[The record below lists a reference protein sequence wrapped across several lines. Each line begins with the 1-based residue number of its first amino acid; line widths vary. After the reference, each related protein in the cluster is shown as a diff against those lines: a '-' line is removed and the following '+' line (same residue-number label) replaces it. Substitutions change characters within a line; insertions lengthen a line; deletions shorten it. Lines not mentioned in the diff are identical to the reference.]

1 MSMENAILELAAAMR
16 ENTAALLKA
25 SEATV
30 HSTDAYKAAM
40 LSYNSSSNTPMTEQ
54 DPVDAKAAEPAD
66 ATAKR
71 ATAAREAQEKD
82 AAANAEA
89 KKPLPD
95 EHPLYEE
102 AAVEAKRDAE
112 IEAELEAA
120 VTKVED
126 DAKEA
131 APLDYAKDV
140 KPVLLALVKAKKK
153 PALVDLLAKYN
164 AKNGEQIR
172 ADDFAAI
179 VADANALIAA

>member
-16 ENTAALLKA
+16 ENTAALVKA
-25 SEATV
+25 SEATM
-30 HSTDAYKAAM
+30 HSTEAYKAAM
-40 LSYNSSSNTPMTEQ
+40 QSYDSALATQ
-54 DPVDAKAAEPAD
+54 DPIDAKAAELAQ
-66 ATAKR
+66 ATEKR
-71 ATAAREAQEKD
+71 AEAAIKAQQKD

-95 EHPLYEE
+95 ELKLIPTPGS
-102 AAVEAKRDAE
+102 D
-112 IEAELEAA
+112 AELEAA

-126 DAKEA
+126 AARAEA

-140 KPVLLALVKAKKK
+140 KPVLLALVKAKQK

-164 AKNGEQIR
+164 AKNGEQIK